1 MGIEVL
7 KAFRNLRT
15 AIQGE
20 KGDVVRSRRP
30 IGIPSEDH
38 QELFLPGS
46 HGESSKC
53 QEKMQEYRG
62 HFDLEGNCMKIGL
75 PGKLILTKRK
85 GLREVLFS

>member
-53 QEKMQEYRG
+53 QEEMQEYRG
-62 HFDLEGNCMKIGL
+62 HFDLEAI
-75 PGKLILTKRK
+75 
-85 GLREVLFS
+85 V